1 VSILRRLPTSR
12 LIALSV
18 LVVALIGGG
27 AAVAVAALSTSAGA
41 PPPKPLAQAVH
52 DGLAAP
58 QVPGVTARIRFT
70 NKLIDDASVEG
81 GSALLKGAT
90 GRLWA
95 TKGHLRLELQSG
107 SGDVQIVADD
117 RTFSVYDASSNTVY
131 KGTLPRKRTR
141 GAKPDNGDRQAHEI
155 PTVAK
160 IQDWLNH
167 AMRDANVSGAI
178 PGTVAGQPTYTVRVG
193 PKHDGGLLGAGEL
206 AWDAVRGLPLR
217 AAIYAQGSDSPVL
230 QLTATDI
237 TYGPV
242 PASDFAVGPPSGA
255 KVVQVR
261 QPSAGDARRGAAA
274 KRRAHQT
281 RHVHGLSAVQGA
293 VPFKLSAPDKLVGL
307 PRREV
312 KLLDWG
318 GKPAALVAYGENLG
332 GVAVI
337 ERATEQPRSA
347 AGGRGGERRRGEVR
361 LPTISIDGASGT
373 ELATALG
380 TVVSFERGGVSYTVL
395 GSVPPAAAEA
405 AARGL

>member
-12 LIALSV
+12 LIVVCVA
-18 LVVALIGGG
+18 VVALIGAG

-52 DGLAAP
+52 DALGAAK
-58 QVPGVTARIRFT
+58 VPGVTARIRFT
-70 NKLIDDASVEG
+70 NKLIDDSSLVG

-95 TKGHLRLELQSG
+95 TEGHLRLELQSG
-107 SGDVQIVADD
+107 SGDLQILADD
-117 RTFSVYDASSNTVY
+117 QRFSVYDASANTVY
-131 KGTLPRKRTR
+131 RGSFPRESAGK
-141 GAKPDNGDRQAHEI
+141 KPEKQTHQI

-160 IQDWLNH
+160 IQKWLNE
-167 AMRDANVSGAI
+167 AMRDASVSGAI

-217 AAIYAQGSDSPVL
+217 AAVYAQGSDSPVL
-230 QLTATDI
+230 ELTATEI
-237 TYGPV
+237 NYGAV
-242 PASDFAVGPPSGA
+242 PAGDFAVTPPSGA
-255 KVVQVR
+255 KVVQVS
-261 QPSAGDARRGAAA
+261 QPSPTARSRAHAA
-274 KRRAHQT
+274 KRRAGKS
-281 RHVHGLSAVQGA
+281 RRVQGLRTVQAA

-318 GKPAALVAYGENLG
+318 GKPAALIAYGENLG
-332 GVAVI
+332 GVAII
-337 ERATEQPRSA
+337 ERGPEAGKPASTNRKRS
-347 AGGRGGERRRGEVR
+347 RGDHHGEAK
-361 LPTISIDGASGT
+361 LPTISINGASGN

-380 TVVSFERGGVSYTVL
+380 TVVTFQRGGVSYTVI